1 MQRGLK
7 SGKSSTG
14 GGRVGRVKRGRSR
27 GRDRESLK
35 RWIKVID
42 QHLTRYFDDLP
53 RGEVKLADYLKLAD
67 VNLFSARTGRKKVV
81 VRWVNCDEK
90 EQQTEMEDEAK

>member
-1 MQRGLK
+1 L
-7 SGKSSTG
+7 
-14 GGRVGRVKRGRSR
+14 
-27 GRDRESLK
+27 
-35 RWIKVID
+35 ID